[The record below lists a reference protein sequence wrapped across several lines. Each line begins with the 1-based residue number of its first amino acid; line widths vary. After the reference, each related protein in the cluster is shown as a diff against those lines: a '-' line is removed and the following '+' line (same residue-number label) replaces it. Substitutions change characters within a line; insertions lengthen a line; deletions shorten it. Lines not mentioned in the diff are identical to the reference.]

1 MTVSAAV
8 LTDLLSTAATPAAA
22 APPAT
27 PSQATQTPTP
37 PSSTTATV
45 PPLMCGP
52 SERYASAAGPVETQ
66 QARTHPSRS
75 TASTSE
81 SSDSSD
87 EDVSVGTPPP
97 RKHPYTTEDILSGHD
112 LQQQPHHVNA
122 QQDQQTGQEAR
133 EEEHRRFAP
142 EKIK

>member
-22 APPAT
+22 APAT

-45 PPLMCGP
+45 PPLMCEP
-52 SERYASAAGPVETQ
+52 SERYTSAAGPVETQ

-97 RKHPYTTEDILSGHD
+97 PRKHPYSAEDFLQDTTSTTAS
-112 LQQQPHHVNA
+112 P
-122 QQDQQTGQEAR
+122 
-133 EEEHRRFAP
+133 
-142 EKIK
+142 